1 MKLLVIERPQ
11 LKPRK
16 PRVYEDFSQFITQ
29 EEKRRHIWNA
39 LSITTSEDFLKEL
52 YLNKKIDIEL
62 SKIYKNGVGS
72 VVVKLEGIVYREIN
86 KKFPIHTLRENLRN
100 TFLKGINNENI

>member
-39 LSITTSEDFLKEL
+39 LSITTSEDFLKDL
-52 YLNKKIDIEL
+52 YLNKTIDIEL

-86 KKFPIHTLRENLRN
+86 KKFPLYALLEKFRENFFKRN
-100 TFLKGINNENI
+100 KQ

>member
-1 MKLLVIERPQ
+1 MNERKQ
-11 LKPRK
+11 LKPKK
-16 PRVYEDFSQFITQ
+16 PRVYEDFSQFKTQ

-39 LSITTSEDFLKEL
+39 LSINTSEDFLKDL
-52 YLNKKIDIEL
+52 YLNKTIDIEL

-72 VVVKLEGIVYREIN
+72 VVVKFEGITYREIN
-86 KKFPIHTLRENLRN
+86 KKFPLYTLREILRT